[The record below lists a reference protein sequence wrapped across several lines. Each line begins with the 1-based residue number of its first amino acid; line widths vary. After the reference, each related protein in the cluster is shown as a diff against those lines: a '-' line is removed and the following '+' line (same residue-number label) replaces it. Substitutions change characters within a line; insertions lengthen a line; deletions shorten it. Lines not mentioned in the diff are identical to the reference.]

1 MNNTIYHIMTYDLEE
16 FQLKYPKV
24 FIYTSL
30 ILYAYLAYY
39 LFLS

>member
-1 MNNTIYHIMTYDLEE
+1 MTYDLEE

-30 ILYAYLAYY
+30 FLYACLAYY

>member
-1 MNNTIYHIMTYDLEE
+1 MNYDIKE

-30 ILYAYLAYY
+30 ILYASLAYY